1 MKEGLLH
8 KVKTDFLWVERY
20 RPTIVEDCILPDSIK
35 NVFKGFVSQK
45 EIPNLL
51 LSGSAGVGKTT
62 IAKALCDEIGASY
75 IMINGSDEG
84 RFLDTVRNRIRT
96 FASTV
101 SLTSGASHKVVII
114 DEADNTT
121 NDVQLSLRSAV
132 EEFHSNCRFIFTC
145 NFINKIIEPLHSR
158 CTVVDFRVKNGQSVA
173 LQGQFFERLRG
184 ILKTENVKFED
195 KVLAK
200 LIKRYYPDW
209 RRLIN
214 ECQRYS
220 AAGSIDAAILVDVA
234 DTNFESL
241 LVALK
246 QKDFKTVKGWVVQHM
261 DTDPTTIFRKIY
273 DSTYTV
279 LKPASNPEAV
289 LIIARYMK
297 DATIVADNE
306 INLLACLTEI
316 MMSCEFK

>member
-1 MKEGLLH
+1 MSKE
-8 KVKTDFLWVERY
+8 FLWVEKY
-20 RPTIVEDCILPDSIK
+20 RPNIVDDCILPETIK
-35 NVFKGFVSQK
+35 EVFKGFVKQG
-45 EIPNLL
+45 ELPNLL
-51 LSGSAGVGKTT
+51 LSGTAGVGKTT

-75 IMINGSDEG
+75 ILINGSDEG
-84 RFLDTVRNRIRT
+84 RFLDTVRNRVRQ
-96 FASTV
+96 FATTV

-158 CTVVDFRVKNGQSVA
+158 CTVVDFRIKPEQSVK
-173 LQGQFFERLRG
+173 LQGEFFTR
-184 ILKTENVKFED
+184 LKTILTKEDVKFED

-200 LIKRYYPDW
+200 LVRRYYPDW

-220 AAGSIDAAILVDVA
+220 ASGAIDSAILVDVA
-234 DTNFESL
+234 DVNLDSL
-241 LVALK
+241 LTALK
-246 QKDFKTVKGWVVQHM
+246 KKDFTTVKNWVVQHM
-261 DTDPTTIFRKIY
+261 DNDPTMVMRKIY
-273 DSTYTV
+273 DNLYDV
-279 LKPASNPEAV
+279 LKPSSIPEAV
-289 LIIARYMK
+289 LVIAKYMNSIP
-297 DATIVADNE
+297 IVPDQE

>member
-1 MKEGLLH
+1 MSN
-8 KVKTDFLWVERY
+8 DFLWVEKY
-20 RPTIVEDCILPDSIK
+20 RPKVIDDCILPETIK
-35 NVFKGFVSQK
+35 NVFKGFVSQG
-45 EIPNLL
+45 ELPNLL
-51 LSGSAGVGKTT
+51 LTGSAGVGKTT

-132 EEFHSNCRFIFTC
+132 EEFHNNCRFIFTC

-173 LQGQFFERLRG
+173 LQGQFFERLRV
-184 ILKTENVKFED
+184 ILKKENAKFED

-220 AAGSIDAAILVDVA
+220 ANGSIDAAILVDVA
-234 DTNFESL
+234 DVNLDHL
-241 LVALK
+241 LSALK
-246 QKDFKTVKGWVVQHM
+246 QKDFKTVKNWVVQHM
-261 DTDPTTIFRKIY
+261 DNDPSMVMRKIY
-273 DSTYTV
+273 DNLYGV
-279 LKPASNPEAV
+279 LKPNSIPEAV
-289 LIIARYMK
+289 LVIAKYMR
-297 DATIVADNE
+297 DISNVPDQE
-306 INLLACLTEI
+306 INMLACLTEI
-316 MMSCEFK
+316 MMTCEFK

>member
-1 MKEGLLH
+1 MN
-8 KVKTDFLWVERY
+8 DFLWVEKY
-20 RPTIVEDCILPDSIK
+20 RPTTVEDCILPESIK
-35 NVFKGFVSQK
+35 NVFQGFVDQK
-45 EIPNLL
+45 ELPNLL

-121 NDVQLSLRSAV
+121 NDVQLSLRTAV
-132 EEFHSNCRFIFTC
+132 EEFHTNCRFIFTC

-158 CTVVDFRVKNGQSVA
+158 CTVVDFRIKPEQATG
-173 LQGQFFERLRG
+173 LQGQFFTR
-184 ILKTENVKFED
+184 LKTILDHEQIKYED

-200 LIKRYYPDW
+200 LTKRYYPDW

-214 ECQRYS
+214 ECQRY
-220 AAGSIDAAILVDVA
+220 AATGSITSAILVDVA
-234 DTNFESL
+234 DVNLDSL
-241 LVALK
+241 LGSLK
-246 QKDFKTVKGWVVQHM
+246 KKEFTNVKNWVVQNM
-261 DTDPTTIFRKIY
+261 DNDPTMVMRKVY
-273 DSTYTV
+273 DSMYGV
-279 LKPASNPEAV
+279 LKPASIPEAV
-289 LIIARYMK
+289 LIIAKYMNSIP
-297 DATIVADNE
+297 IVPDQE
-306 INLLACLTEI
+306 INLLACLTEV

>member
-1 MKEGLLH
+1 MN
-8 KVKTDFLWVERY
+8 DFLWVEKY
-20 RPTIVEDCILPDSIK
+20 RPTIVEDCILPQSIK
-35 NVFKGFVSQK
+35 DVFQGFVDQK
-45 EIPNLL
+45 ELPNLL
-51 LSGSAGVGKTT
+51 LSGTAGVGKTT

-158 CTVVDFRVKNGQSVA
+158 CTVVDFRVKNGQSIE
-173 LQGQFFERLRG
+173 LQKQFFDRLRW
-184 ILKTENVKFED
+184 ILKTEGIEHED
-195 KVLAK
+195 KVVAK
-200 LIKRYYPDW
+200 LIRRYYPDW

-220 AAGSIDAAILVDVA
+220 ASGSIDSAILVDVA
-234 DTNFESL
+234 DVNLDTLLSSLKKKEFTN
-241 LVALK
+241 
-246 QKDFKTVKGWVVQHM
+246 VKNWVVQHL
-261 DTDPTTIFRKIY
+261 DNDPSMVMRKVY
-273 DSTYTV
+273 DSLYGV
-279 LKPASNPEAV
+279 LKPTSIPEAV
-289 LIIARYMK
+289 LIIAKYMK
-297 DATIVADNE
+297 DITIVPDQE
-306 INLLACLTEI
+306 INMLACLTEI

>member
-1 MKEGLLH
+1 MN
-8 KVKTDFLWVERY
+8 DFLWVEKY
-20 RPTIVEDCILPDSIK
+20 RPTIVEDCILPQSIK
-35 NVFKGFVSQK
+35 DVFQGFVDQK
-45 EIPNLL
+45 ELPNLL
-51 LSGSAGVGKTT
+51 LSGTAGVGKTT

-158 CTVVDFRVKNGQSVA
+158 CTVVDFRVKNGQSIE
-173 LQGQFFERLRG
+173 LQQQFFDRLRW
-184 ILKTENVKFED
+184 ILKTEGINHED
-195 KVLAK
+195 KVVAK
-200 LIKRYYPDW
+200 LIRRYYPDW

-220 AAGSIDAAILVDVA
+220 ASGSIDSAILVDVA
-234 DTNFESL
+234 DVNLDTLLSSLKKKEFTN
-241 LVALK
+241 
-246 QKDFKTVKGWVVQHM
+246 VKNWVVQHL
-261 DTDPTTIFRKIY
+261 DNDPSMVMRKVY
-273 DSTYTV
+273 DSLYGV
-279 LKPASNPEAV
+279 LKPTSIPEAV
-289 LIIARYMK
+289 LIIAKYMK
-297 DATIVADNE
+297 DITIVPDQE
-306 INLLACLTEI
+306 INMLACLTEI

>member
-1 MKEGLLH
+1 MSNE
-8 KVKTDFLWVERY
+8 FLWVEKY
-20 RPTIVEDCILPDSIK
+20 RPTIVEDCILPESIK
-35 NVFKGFVSQK
+35 KVFQGFVQQQQL
-45 EIPNLL
+45 PNLL
-51 LSGSAGVGKTT
+51 LTGSAGVGKTT

-84 RFLDTVRNRIRT
+84 RFLDTVRNRIRQ

-158 CTVVDFRVKNGQSVA
+158 CTVVDFRVKNGQSVQ
-173 LQGQFFERLRG
+173 LQGQFFDRLRW
-184 ILKTENVKFED
+184 ILKNENVTFED

-220 AAGSIDAAILVDVA
+220 ANGAIDAAILVDVA
-234 DTNFESL
+234 DVNLDSL
-241 LVALK
+241 LSALVK
-246 QKDFKTVKGWVVQHM
+246 KDFKIVK
-261 DTDPTTIFRKIY
+261 
-273 DSTYTV
+273 
-279 LKPASNPEAV
+279 
-289 LIIARYMK
+289 
-297 DATIVADNE
+297 
-306 INLLACLTEI
+306 
-316 MMSCEFK
+316 

>member
-1 MKEGLLH
+1 MSNE
-8 KVKTDFLWVERY
+8 FLWVEKY
-20 RPTIVEDCILPDSIK
+20 RPTIVEDCILPDTIK
-35 NVFKGFVSQK
+35 QVFKGFVSQR
-45 EIPNLL
+45 ELPNLL

-121 NDVQLSLRSAV
+121 NDVQLSLRAAV
-132 EEFHSNCRFIFTC
+132 EEFHNNCRFIFTC

-173 LQGQFFERLRG
+173 VQGQFFERLRG
-184 ILKTENVKFED
+184 ILKKEDIKFED

-214 ECQRYS
+214 ECQRY
-220 AAGSIDAAILVDVA
+220 AANGSIDTAILVDVA
-234 DTNFESL
+234 DVNFDHL
-241 LVALK
+241 LTALK
-246 QKDFKTVKGWVVQHM
+246 QKDFKTVKIWVVQHM
-261 DTDPTTIFRKIY
+261 DNDPSMIMRKIY
-273 DSTYTV
+273 DNLYGV
-279 LKPASNPEAV
+279 LKPASIPEAV
-289 LIIARYMK
+289 LVIAKYMR
-297 DATIVADNE
+297 DISNVPDQE
-306 INLLACLTEI
+306 INMLACLTEI
-316 MMSCEFK
+316 MMTCEFQ

>member
-1 MKEGLLH
+1 MSN
-8 KVKTDFLWVERY
+8 DFLWVEKY
-20 RPTIVEDCILPDSIK
+20 RPKVIDDCILPETIK
-35 NVFKGFVSQK
+35 NVFKGFVSQG
-45 EIPNLL
+45 ELPNLL
-51 LSGSAGVGKTT
+51 LTGSAGVGKTT

-84 RFLDTVRNRIRT
+84 RFLDTVRTRIRT

-121 NDVQLSLRSAV
+121 NDVQLSLRAAV
-132 EEFHSNCRFIFTC
+132 EEFHNNCRFIFTC

-173 LQGQFFERLRG
+173 LQGQFFERLRV
-184 ILKTENVKFED
+184 ILKKENAKFED

-220 AAGSIDAAILVDVA
+220 ANGSIDAAILVDVA
-234 DTNFESL
+234 DVNLDHL
-241 LVALK
+241 LSALK
-246 QKDFKTVKGWVVQHM
+246 QKDFKTVKNWVVQHM
-261 DTDPTTIFRKIY
+261 DNDPSMVMRKIY
-273 DSTYTV
+273 DNLYGV
-279 LKPASNPEAV
+279 LKPNSIPEAV
-289 LIIARYMK
+289 LVIAKYMR
-297 DATIVADNE
+297 DISNVPDQE
-306 INLLACLTEI
+306 INMLACLTEI
-316 MMSCEFK
+316 MMTCEFK

>member
-1 MKEGLLH
+1 MSN
-8 KVKTDFLWVERY
+8 DFLWVEKY
-20 RPTIVEDCILPDSIK
+20 RPKVIDDCILPETIK
-35 NVFKGFVSQK
+35 NVFKGFVSQG
-45 EIPNLL
+45 ELPNLL
-51 LSGSAGVGKTT
+51 LTGSAGVGKTT

-84 RFLDTVRNRIRT
+84 RFLDTVRTRIRT

-132 EEFHSNCRFIFTC
+132 EEFHNNCRFIFTC

-173 LQGQFFERLRG
+173 LQGQFFERLRI
-184 ILKTENVKFED
+184 ILKKENAKFED

-220 AAGSIDAAILVDVA
+220 ANGSIDAAILVDVA
-234 DTNFESL
+234 DVNLDHL
-241 LVALK
+241 LSALK
-246 QKDFKTVKGWVVQHM
+246 QKDFKTVKNWVVQHM
-261 DTDPTTIFRKIY
+261 DNDPSMVMRKIY
-273 DSTYTV
+273 DNLYGV
-279 LKPASNPEAV
+279 LKPNSIPEAV
-289 LIIARYMK
+289 LVIAKYMR
-297 DATIVADNE
+297 DISNVPDQE
-306 INLLACLTEI
+306 INMLACLTEI
-316 MMSCEFK
+316 MMTCEFK